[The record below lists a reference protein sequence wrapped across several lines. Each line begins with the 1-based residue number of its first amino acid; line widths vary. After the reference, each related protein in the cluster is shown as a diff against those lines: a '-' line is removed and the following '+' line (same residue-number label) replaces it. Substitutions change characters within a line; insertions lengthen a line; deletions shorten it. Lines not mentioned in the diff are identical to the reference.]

1 MGHSRSRTRTSA
13 SSRGSRESCPRTGNS
28 AASWDGSASTANFTL
43 SVSGHPVPLH
53 TDYHATVDGTNGDT
67 RLDRVDARLLETSL
81 SAKGG
86 IIDGPAGEGRTVSID
101 VEIPKGRLEDV
112 IRLAVKARTP
122 PMSGILT
129 LTAKLVLPPGHR
141 DVVDKLRLEGDFRI
155 ATVRFASINVQQ
167 KINEL
172 SQRGRGHQASDN
184 APSVVSNFKGHF
196 RLADATMTLRDLA
209 FDVPGAGV
217 HLAGT
222 YALRSEQLDFTGVL
236 LMDAKISETQ
246 TGVKR
251 LLLKMIDPLFKKEG
265 GGSSVP
271 IRIVG
276 KRSDPSFGL
285 DRSRVFH
292 RGH

>member
-1 MGHSRSRTRTSA
+1 M
-13 SSRGSRESCPRTGNS
+13 
-28 AASWDGSASTANFTL
+28 
-43 SVSGHPVPLH
+43 PLH

-67 RLDRVDARLLETSL
+67 RLERVDARLRETSL
-81 SAKGG
+81 SARGA
-86 IIDGPAGEGRTVSID
+86 IIDGPGNEGRTVSID

-122 PMSGILT
+122 PMSGTLT
-129 LTAKLVLPPGHR
+129 LRAKMVLPPGHR

-155 ATVRFASINVQQ
+155 ATARFASINIQQ

-172 SQRGRGHQASDN
+172 SQRSRGHQAGDN
-184 APSVVSNFKGHF
+184 APSVVSNFKAHF

-217 HLAGT
+217 NLAGT
-222 YALRSEQLDFTGVL
+222 YALRSEQLNFTGVL

-251 LLLKMIDPLFKKEG
+251 LLLKVIDPLFKKEG
-265 GGSSVP
+265 GGSSIP
-271 IRIVG
+271 IRIEG